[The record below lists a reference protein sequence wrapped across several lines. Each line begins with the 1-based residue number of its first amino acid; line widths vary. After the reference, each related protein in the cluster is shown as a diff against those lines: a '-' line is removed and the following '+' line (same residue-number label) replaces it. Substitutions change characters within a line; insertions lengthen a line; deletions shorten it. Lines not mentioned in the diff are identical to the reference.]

1 VRAIRRGRGYG
12 LALLVVVLLSGC
24 SRPDPVQ
31 QAFADAIAAGDL
43 EAAWA
48 VLEPPVIVEGVEG
61 RGEAWT
67 HEHFVAAFDGV
78 ALTGERDVAFGHPLY
93 RWPDGTVKRLSLYGG
108 PVGSAHLGGDVLS
121 VTVNGTDAPVR
132 VWLDGVEVPGARFEE
147 GTAAGWLHLSMWMFP
162 GGSRTVE
169 VEFVSGKR
177 LEVAVPAGWRNVFL
191 VGDTGAVEVYDR
203 IPAPSDR
210 RPTFVTPQGP

>member
-1 VRAIRRGRGYG
+1 
-12 LALLVVVLLSGC
+12 
-24 SRPDPVQ
+24 
-31 QAFADAIAAGDL
+31 
-43 EAAWA
+43 
-48 VLEPPVIVEGVEG
+48 
-61 RGEAWT
+61 
-67 HEHFVAAFDGV
+67 
-78 ALTGERDVAFGHPLY
+78 
-93 RWPDGTVKRLSLYGG
+93 
-108 PVGSAHLGGDVLS
+108 
-121 VTVNGTDAPVR
+121 

>member
-1 VRAIRRGRGYG
+1 MRTIRRGRGYG

-48 VLEPPVIVEGVEG
+48 VLEPPVIYDQPWPG
-61 RGEAWT
+61 RADALT
-67 HEHFVAAFDGV
+67 MEHFVAAFEGV
-78 ALTGERDVAFGHPLY
+78 VLTGELESFGRPVL
-93 RWPDGTVKRLSLYGG
+93 RWPDGTEDDLSLPGA
-108 PVGSAHLGGDVLS
+108 VGSARFVLDVLS

-147 GTAAGWLHLSMWMFP
+147 GTAAGWLHLSLWMFP
-162 GGSRTVE
+162 GGARTVE

-177 LEVAVPAGWRNVFL
+177 LEVAVPHEARNVFL

>member
-1 VRAIRRGRGYG
+1 MNRWATRIALMAAVVTLAAGCVRTD
-12 LALLVVVLLSGC
+12 
-24 SRPDPVQ
+24 PDQ

-43 EAAWA
+43 GAAWA
-48 VLEPPVIVEGVEG
+48 VLEPPVIVEHVEG

-67 HEHFVAAFDGV
+67 YEHFVAAFDGV
-78 ALTGERDVAFGHPLY
+78 VVTGEVDAFGDPYY
-93 RWPDGTVKRLSLYGG
+93 RWPDGTVETLTFYGP
-108 PVGSAHLGGDVLS
+108 PVPGVAKLGGEVLS

-132 VWLDGVEVPGARFEE
+132 VWLDGVEVPGALFEV
-147 GTAAGWLHLSMWMFP
+147 GTVRGWLHLSLWMFP

-177 LEVAVPAGWRNVFL
+177 LEVAVPAGWTFVLLNAD
-191 VGDTGAVEVYDR
+191 VGSVEVYEDG